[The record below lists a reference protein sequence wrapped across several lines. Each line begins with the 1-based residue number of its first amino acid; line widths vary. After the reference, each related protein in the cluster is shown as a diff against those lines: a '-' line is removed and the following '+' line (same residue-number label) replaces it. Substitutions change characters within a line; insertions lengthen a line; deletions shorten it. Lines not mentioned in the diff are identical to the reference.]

1 MNLSP
6 KPGLERDYLGLF
18 RNVTHPSFYT
28 DEYSL
33 VCRLSGR
40 LFLTWRLDLLQTMK
54 ATPNVKTSLN
64 LKTSFTFQITTAAGT
79 LAFVVQMSHKRRLP
93 SYLEPGRAEVCV

>member
-28 DEYSL
+28 DKYSL

-54 ATPNVKTSLN
+54 ATPNVKTS
-64 LKTSFTFQITTAAGT
+64 FTFQTTTAAGT